1 MSQMLPEDMMG
12 LIGGGGG
19 FPPAGPAPAPMG
31 GGGGVPPDLA
41 AMLGGGGAPPP
52 PPGALHGGSAAE
64 GDPNELVA
72 QAIDLLEQAAK
83 AQPSDQII
91 QVYLG
96 CITKLQ
102 GTLATTEK
110 AQQAGEVAPQ
120 LAGETAY

>member
-1 MSQMLPEDMMG
+1 VSQMLPEDMMSM
-12 LIGGGGG
+12 IGGGGG
-19 FPPAGPAPAPMG
+19 FPPAGPAPPPPG
-31 GGGGVPPDLA
+31 GGGLPPDMADMLA
-41 AMLGGGGAPPP
+41 GPPE
-52 PPGALHGGSAAE
+52 GALHGGSAAE

-91 QVYLG
+91 QTYLQ
-96 CITKLQ
+96 CIAKLQ
-102 GTLATTEK
+102 QTLATTEK